1 MCVCV
6 CVRAGDLY
14 VLQTRCWAYAA
25 LGSGSGSGRGA
36 GARPKFRVM
45 KNCAWVEDEEW
56 MCGVVCSTVLFCS
69 VLFCGVVGCVGV
81 VGWWIGWTVVCLCV
95 CVLY

>member
-1 MCVCV
+1 M
-6 CVRAGDLY
+6 RAGDLY

-25 LGSGSGSGRGA
+25 LGSGRGA

-56 MCGVVCSTVLFCS
+56 MYGVVWCALLC
-69 VLFCGVVGCVGV
+69 CAVVGCVGV
-81 VGWWIGWTVVCLCV
+81 VGWRSVLCV
-95 CVLY
+95 SVLY